1 MNLPVSVSEG
11 SSREVGKAVSEE
23 TGTPNTAQ
31 NAKYGIWR
39 AYLGGPNMVGGV
51 SLKRS
56 CNMQFRRG
64 DLRSIGLPNQKL

>member
-1 MNLPVSVSEG
+1 MPQGSLSLNLPVSVSEG

-39 AYLGGPNMVGGV
+39 AYLGGPNMVGWGIPEKIKQYAV
-51 SLKRS
+51 
-56 CNMQFRRG
+56 
-64 DLRSIGLPNQKL
+64 QKG